1 MSGHKEVGYYLKT
14 YLDILKPWLVDS
26 DTISE
31 ITVNKAG
38 EIWIECT
45 EKGLHSLCRPE
56 IDEEFLENFARQ
68 VAAYNDQSISEESP
82 LLSASLPNGERIQF
96 VRPPASPNG
105 HCFSI
110 RKQTLLRM
118 TIDDYDQ
125 RGAFSGTQTHNS
137 GALTPEVE
145 ELRELHAKGN
155 IKEFLIK
162 AVAAEQNII
171 ISGGTSTGK
180 TTFLN
185 ALLLEIKDDT
195 RLITIEDTREVE
207 ITQPNHL
214 NLVAAKDAQGV
225 ARVTIQQLLE
235 ACLRLRPDRLI
246 MGELRG
252 AEAFTFLRASQSG
265 HPGSITTV
273 HADTPEGAI
282 DQLSLMVLQA
292 NLGMTRNDIKTY
304 VESMV
309 DIIVQLERNNEGLR
323 FVSAIKF
330 KHEKPV

>member
-1 MSGHKEVGYYLKT
+1 MSGSKEVGYYLQT
-14 YLDILKPWLVDS
+14 YLETLKPWLVDC

-38 EIWIECT
+38 TVWIECQ
-45 EKGLHSLCRPE
+45 ERGLYSLDRPE
-56 IDEEFLENFARQ
+56 IDESFLENFARQ

-82 LLSASLPNGERIQF
+82 LLSASLPNGERIQI
-96 VRPPASPNG
+96 VRPPAAPNG

-110 RKQTLLRM
+110 RKKTLLRM
-118 TIDDYDQ
+118 SLDDYEE
-125 RGAFSGTQTHNS
+125 RGAFSATKTHNS

-145 ELRELHAKGN
+145 ELRELHAKGDL
-155 IKEFLIK
+155 KQFLSK

-185 ALLLEIKDDT
+185 ALLLEIPEDT

-207 ITQPNHL
+207 ITQANHL
-214 NLVAAKDAQGV
+214 NLVAAKDAQGK

-292 NLGMTRNDIKTY
+292 NLGMTREDIKTY

-309 DIIVQLERNNEGLR
+309 DIIIQLERNKEGVR
-323 FVSAIKF
+323 IVSDVKF
-330 KHEKPV
+330 KHEKPL